1 MFLLKASLESNVD
14 FSLVPDTTDVHYN
27 FQSEKEI
34 MSCPF
39 YVSFVGETFIF
50 LETCANCGV
59 LSIWTVIF
67 PGT

>member
-1 MFLLKASLESNVD
+1 MLIFFLL
-14 FSLVPDTTDVHYN
+14 PDAADVHYN

-39 YVSFVGETFIF
+39 YVSFVVEAFNF
-50 LETCANCGV
+50 LETCVNCRV